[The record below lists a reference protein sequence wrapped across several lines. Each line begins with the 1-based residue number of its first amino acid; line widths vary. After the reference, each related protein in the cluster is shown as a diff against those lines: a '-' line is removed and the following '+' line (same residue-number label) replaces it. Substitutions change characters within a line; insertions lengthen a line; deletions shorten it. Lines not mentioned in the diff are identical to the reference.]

1 MLQACPQIHRQRADL
16 QFHRHQLLFVHKIYR
31 HPDDHVKTPVTVLLR
46 RLYVILDL
54 HNHNIILR
62 HQTVAD
68 QIDVLDI
75 RADNTDSRDVVD
87 VVAGSRQRQ
96 IQILLLELAQNT
108 LRRLQAGVN
117 MVDRTAQ
124 LPVLELVLYYLKPC
138 RRRTHRRIVHAQDR
152 IDRL

>member
-1 MLQACPQIHRQRADL
+1 M
-16 QFHRHQLLFVHKIYR
+16 
-31 HPDDHVKTPVTVLLR
+31 KTPVTVLLR

-68 QIDVLDI
+68 QINILDI

-87 VVAGSRQRQ
+87 VVTGRRQRQ
-96 IQILLLELAQNT
+96 IQILLLQLAQNT
-108 LRRLQAGVN
+108 LRRLQPGIN
-117 MVDRTAQ
+117 MVNRAAQ

-138 RRRTHRRIVHAQDR
+138 RRRTHRRIVHAQNR